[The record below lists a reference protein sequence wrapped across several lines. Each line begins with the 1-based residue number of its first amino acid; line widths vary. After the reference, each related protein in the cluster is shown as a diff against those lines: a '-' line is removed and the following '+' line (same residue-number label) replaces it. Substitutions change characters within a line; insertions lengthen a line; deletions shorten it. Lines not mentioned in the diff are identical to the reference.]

1 MSKYISAEAEA
12 SRKVLTVRNEGFLS
26 SVITADIPVKT
37 PKKKASPKKNSKKKK

>member
-26 SVITADIPVKT
+26 SVITTDISVKT
-37 PKKKASPKKNSKKKK
+37 PKAKSKKKK